1 MTRPVIITCAL
12 TGDSDTPRKSPHVPV
27 TPEQIATDAIAAAK
41 AGAAIV
47 HIHVRNPQT
56 RLGARD
62 TALYRGVLERIDASG
77 IDVVVNFT
85 AGMGGKLVFG
95 SEHPMPPQAD
105 SDVVGAVERMV
116 HVEALR
122 PDICSLDCG
131 SFNSGMGDEI
141 YVSTSA
147 MIREMAGRIRAVGVK
162 PELEIF
168 DLGQLRLANLLVE
181 EGVVQGP
188 AFYQFALGLRWGA
201 PADAATMLMMRNM
214 LPPGAVWVAFGAGP
228 EQMPMAAQSVL
239 LGGHVRVGLEDNIYR
254 RRGVLATN
262 AQLVEDGVRVVETL
276 GATVATPQEAR
287 TILGLPATRQKV
299 AVR

>member
-1 MTRPVIITCAL
+1 L
-12 TGDSDTPRKSPHVPV
+12 TGDSDTPKKSLHVPV
-27 TPEQIATDAIAAAK
+27 TPEHIAKDAIAAAR

-47 HIHVRNPQT
+47 HIHVRDPATT
-56 RLGARD
+56 RGARD
-62 TALYRGVLERIDASG
+62 TALYREAIDRIHSSGV
-77 IDVVVNFT
+77 DVVVNVT

-95 SEHPMPPQAD
+95 SIDPLPPQAETD
-105 SDVVGAVERMV
+105 LVGAHERMV

-147 MIREMAGRIRAVGVK
+147 MIREMAARIRDVGVK
-162 PELEIF
+162 PEMEVF
-168 DLGQLRLANLLVE
+168 DLGQLRFANLLVE
-181 EGVVQGP
+181 EGLIKAP

-201 PADAATMLMMRNM
+201 PSDAATMIMMRNM
-214 LPPGAVWVAFGAGP
+214 LPPGAEWVAFGAGA
-228 EQMPMAAQSVL
+228 EQMSVAAQSVL

-262 AQLVEDGVRVVETL
+262 AELVEDAVRIVEAL
-276 GATVATPQEAR
+276 GHKPATSAEAR
-287 TILGLPATRQKV
+287 GILGLNSVRQQAAV
-299 AVR
+299 A